1 MDKIPFSMP
10 IEVLSGKTGQLFAS
24 NHKLIFCFLPLNL
37 CIQIKP
43 KFSSKETAMYRN
55 FLIFLATH
63 LFLMTSVHASE
74 SFSWSTVEIGGG
86 GFVSSIVASPL
97 EQNLFYARTDVGG
110 AYRWDQVTERW
121 ISMMDW
127 VDPSERGLLGI
138 EAIAADPKSVNKV
151 YMVAGTTYWNEGR
164 SAFLRST
171 DRGKTWSVI
180 YTWDT
185 SGTKGAPV
193 KKFYAHGN
201 GMGRGNGE
209 ALAIDPNN
217 PDIMFYGSKSKGLF
231 KSNDNGTT
239 WQHVNGFTEAAGFD
253 TTWNGSGFSFVTF
266 SPGSSEILYAG
277 FLRSENNVFRSTDGG
292 NSWAV
297 IPDRPTP
304 KTKGGY
310 APPLMP
316 QRIAITPDGSFL
328 YITFGDGAGPHTM
341 AWDEGWGPIKDWFNR
356 GAIFKYETATGKWF
370 DVSPENFIDPGDGNY
385 DSDSTYV
392 ACFSGI
398 SLNPSNPLQLV
409 ASSIGYRGPQFWYNS
424 SSGRWKDVW
433 GSNIY
438 YSKDGGEHWVPS
450 FQYYWMDGGVYPSE
464 KQMNENGIG
473 WMYGSSIHWAGCVV
487 MDPFNPKRVLVTS
500 GNGVFATDDITAY
513 KIDSTKSP
521 ALQQSTIW
529 KVLSHGIEEVVPMEV
544 VSIPGGPL
552 ISVIGDYDGFRH
564 DDVTRY
570 PGKRHEADVN
580 GTPVSLGT
588 TRALAFAYKAGKLV
602 KATDARS
609 VNPTGYTDVPISPVQ
624 FSVDTG
630 RTWTVATYEDLSS
643 QYSKS
648 ECVAISTDGSVTL
661 WVPSH
666 KIIEGNEVAGAYPVQ
681 RYSNCAWTEV
691 SGIDG
696 AYVVGDPEDEDV
708 FYAFQKSEGV
718 FYKSTD
724 KGITFT
730 KAGNAGVS
738 DFRKFRMLP
747 GKTGEIWVPLGKNGL
762 ARSKDGAASF
772 TPINGITYCEAV
784 GFGKAAQGKSFPA
797 VYIAGTVGGKTGVFQ
812 SVDEGASWVQINDDA
827 HEYGGLANGEFV
839 VGDMNIFGVVYMST
853 AGRGIACRLPSSM
866 VGTVKPSG
874 SFQKKD
880 TPDFQL
886 KNGFLHLLSSGNE
899 IHTVSIFSLSGQ
911 RIFYK
916 SYAGSAK
923 ISLNRLLPSGTVG
936 VLVVA
941 SEKGNKHSMLLNGVR

>member
-1 MDKIPFSMP
+1 M
-10 IEVLSGKTGQLFAS
+10 TGFRLIIFATS
-24 NHKLIFCFLPLNL
+24 
-37 CIQIKP
+37 
-43 KFSSKETAMYRN
+43 
-55 FLIFLATH
+55 
-63 LFLMTSVHASE
+63 LFLMTYVHASD
-74 SFSWSTVEIGGG
+74 SFSWSTVAIGGG
-86 GFVSSIVASPL
+86 GFVSSIVASPV

-110 AYRWDQVTERW
+110 AYRWDQTSKRW
-121 ISMMDW
+121 ISLMDW

-138 EAIAADPKSVNKV
+138 EAIAADPKNADKV

-164 SAFLRST
+164 SAFLRSNN
-171 DRGKTWSVI
+171 RGRTWTVI

-185 SGTKGAPV
+185 SGVKGTPV
-193 KKFYAHGN
+193 KKFFAHGN

-217 PDIMFYGSKSKGLF
+217 PDIMFYGSKSNGLF
-231 KSNDNGTT
+231 KSTDNGTT
-239 WQHVNGFTEAAGFD
+239 WEYVDGFTKAAGSD
-253 TTWNGSGFSFVTF
+253 TTWNGSGFSFVAF

-277 FLRSENNVFRSTDGG
+277 FLRAKDNVFRSTDGG
-292 NSWAV
+292 KTWSL
-297 IPDRPTP
+297 IPDRSTP

-356 GAIFKYETATGKWF
+356 GAIFKYETATGKWS
-370 DVSPENFIDPGDGNY
+370 DVSPENFIDPGDDNY
-385 DSDSTYV
+385 DADSIYV
-392 ACFSGI
+392 ACYSGI
-398 SLNPSNPLQLV
+398 SINPSNPLQLV
-409 ASSIGYRGPQFWYNS
+409 ASTIGYRGPQFWYNS
-424 SSGRWKDVW
+424 SSGKWKDVW

-438 YSKDGGEHWVPS
+438 YSIDGGNSWVPS
-450 FQYYWMDGGVYPSE
+450 FQYYWMDGGIYPSTE
-464 KQMNENGIG
+464 QMNENGIG
-473 WMYGSSIHWAGCVV
+473 WMYGSSIHWTGCAV

-513 KIDSTKSP
+513 SIDSSKSP
-521 ALQQSTIW
+521 ALQQSTVW

-570 PGKRHEADVN
+570 PDKKHETVVN
-580 GTPVSLGT
+580 GTPVNLGT
-588 TRALAFAYKAGKLV
+588 TRALAFAYKSGKLV

-630 RTWTVATYEDLSS
+630 RTWTVATYEDVPS
-643 QYSKS
+643 QYSKG
-648 ECVAISTDGSVTL
+648 ECVAISTDGAVTL
-661 WVPSH
+661 WVPSY
-666 KIIEGNEVAGAYPVQ
+666 KVVNGNEVAGDYPVQ
-681 RYSNCAWTEV
+681 RYANSAWTEV

-696 AYVVGDPEDEDV
+696 AYVVGDPEDEEV
-708 FYAFQKSEGV
+708 FYAFLRKEGA

-730 KAGNAGVS
+730 KAGTAGIS
-738 DFRKFRMLP
+738 DFRKFRMPP
-747 GKTGEIWVPLGKNGL
+747 GKTGELWVPLGKNGL
-762 ARSKDGAASF
+762 VRSTDGAASF
-772 TPINGITYCEAV
+772 NPIDGITYCEAV

-797 VYIAGTVGGKTGVFQ
+797 VYIYGTVGGETGVFQ
-812 SVDEGASWVQINDDA
+812 SIDEGANWIRVNDDA

-839 VGDMNIFGVVYMST
+839 VGDMNSFGVVYMST

-866 VGTVKPSG
+866 VGNKKTLG
-874 SFQKKD
+874 STHKKD
-880 TPDFQL
+880 SPHFQL
-886 KNGFLHLLSSGNE
+886 KNGFLHLFSSEKE
-899 IHTVSIFSLSGQ
+899 IQTVSIFSLSGK
-911 RIFYK
+911 RLFHGTY
-916 SYAGSAK
+916 SGPAK
-923 ISLNRLLPSGTVG
+923 IGLNKLLPSRMVG
-936 VLVVA
+936 VMVI
-941 SEKGNKHSMLLNGVR
+941 SNKNGNKHKIMLGRIQ

>member
-1 MDKIPFSMP
+1 
-10 IEVLSGKTGQLFAS
+10 
-24 NHKLIFCFLPLNL
+24 
-37 CIQIKP
+37 
-43 KFSSKETAMYRN
+43 MYRN
-55 FLIFLATH
+55 LKMLLAIY
-63 LFLMTSVHASE
+63 LSLMASVHASE
-74 SFSWSTVEIGGG
+74 SFSWSTVMIGGG

-110 AYRWDQVTERW
+110 AYRWDQISKRW
-121 ISMMDW
+121 VSMMDW
-127 VDPSERGLLGI
+127 VDASERGLLGI
-138 EAIAADPKSVNKV
+138 EAIAADPKSADNV

-164 SAFLRST
+164 SAFLRSN
-171 DRGKTWSVI
+171 DRGKTWTLI

-185 SGTKGAPV
+185 SGAKGAPV
-193 KKFYAHGN
+193 KIFYAHGN

-217 PDIMFYGSKSKGLF
+217 PDIMFYGSKSNGLF
-231 KSNDNGTT
+231 KSTDNGST
-239 WQHVNGFTEAAGFD
+239 WQHVNGFTESAKYD

-266 SPGSSEILYAG
+266 SPGSSDTLYAG
-277 FLRSENNVFRSTDGG
+277 FLRSKNNVFRSTDGG
-292 NSWAV
+292 NSWSV

-316 QRIAITPDGSFL
+316 QRIAITPDGSIL

-356 GAIFKYETATGKWF
+356 GAIFKYETSSGKWS

-398 SLNPSNPLQLV
+398 SINPSNPIELV

-424 SSGRWKDVW
+424 STAKWKDVW

-438 YSKDGGEHWVPS
+438 YSIDGGEHWVPT
-450 FQYYWMDGGVYPSE
+450 FQYYWMDGGIYPTE

-473 WMYGSSIHWAGCVV
+473 WMYGSSIHWSSCVL
-487 MDPFNPKRVLVTS
+487 MDPFNPKRVLVNS
-500 GNGVFATDDITAY
+500 GNGVFATDNITAY
-513 KIDSTKSP
+513 SIDSTKSP

-544 VSIPGGPL
+544 ISIPGGPL

-570 PGKRHEADVN
+570 PVKRHETNVSGMLVN
-580 GTPVSLGT
+580 LGT

-609 VNPTGYTDVPISPVQ
+609 ANPTGYTDVPISPVQ
-624 FSVDTG
+624 FSSDSG
-630 RTWTVATYEDLSS
+630 KTWTVATYEDLTA
-643 QYSKS
+643 QYTKG
-648 ECVAISTDGSVTL
+648 ECVAISADGSVTL

-666 KIIEGNEVAGAYPVQ
+666 KIINGTETAGNYPVQ
-681 RYSNCAWTEV
+681 RYVNSAWTEV

-708 FYAFQKSEGV
+708 FYGFLKSEGV

-730 KAGNAGVS
+730 KAGIAGVS
-738 DFRKFRMLP
+738 DFRKFRLPP
-747 GKTGEIWVPLGKNGL
+747 GKAGEIWVPLGKNGL
-762 ARSKDGAASF
+762 ARSKDGSATF
-772 TPINGITYCEAV
+772 THINEVTYCEAV
-784 GFGKAAQGKSFPA
+784 GFGKAAQEKSFPT
-797 VYIAGTVGGKTGVFQ
+797 VYIFGTVGGKTGVFQ
-812 SVDEGASWVQINDDA
+812 SVDEGASWVRINDDA

-839 VGDMNIFGVVYMST
+839 VGDMNTFGVVYMST

-866 VGTVKPSG
+866 IETKNQFD
-874 SFQKKD
+874 SFRKKD
-880 TPDFQL
+880 IPNFQII
-886 KNGFLHLLSSGNE
+886 KGFLHLHSSE
-899 IHTVSIFSLSGQ
+899 EELQTVSIFSLSGQ
-911 RIFYK
+911 RLYHKTF
-916 SYAGSAK
+916 SGPAK
-923 ISLNRLLPSGTVG
+923 ISLIKLLPSTTIG
-936 VLVVA
+936 VLVIA
-941 SEKGNKHSMLLNGVR
+941 NKKGNKQNMILNRVH

>member
-1 MDKIPFSMP
+1 M
-10 IEVLSGKTGQLFAS
+10 TGFRLIIFATS
-24 NHKLIFCFLPLNL
+24 
-37 CIQIKP
+37 
-43 KFSSKETAMYRN
+43 
-55 FLIFLATH
+55 
-63 LFLMTSVHASE
+63 LFLMTYVHASD
-74 SFSWSTVEIGGG
+74 SFSWSTVAIGGG
-86 GFVSSIVASPL
+86 GFVSSIVASPV

-110 AYRWDQVTERW
+110 AYRWDQTSKRW
-121 ISMMDW
+121 ISLMDW

-138 EAIAADPKSVNKV
+138 EAIAADPKNADKV

-164 SAFLRST
+164 SAFLRSNN
-171 DRGKTWSVI
+171 RGRTWTVI

-185 SGTKGAPV
+185 SGVKGTPV
-193 KKFYAHGN
+193 KKFFAHGN

-217 PDIMFYGSKSKGLF
+217 PDIMFYGSKSNGLF
-231 KSNDNGTT
+231 KSTDNGTT
-239 WQHVNGFTEAAGFD
+239 WEYVDGFTKAAGSD
-253 TTWNGSGFSFVTF
+253 TTWNGSGFSFVAF

-277 FLRSENNVFRSTDGG
+277 FLRAKDNVFRSTDGG
-292 NSWAV
+292 KTWSL
-297 IPDRPTP
+297 IPDRSTP

-356 GAIFKYETATGKWF
+356 GAIFKYETATGKWS
-370 DVSPENFIDPGDGNY
+370 DVSPENFIDPGDDNY
-385 DSDSTYV
+385 DADSIYV
-392 ACFSGI
+392 ACYSGI
-398 SLNPSNPLQLV
+398 SINPSNPLQLV
-409 ASSIGYRGPQFWYNS
+409 ASTIGYRGPQFWYNS
-424 SSGRWKDVW
+424 SSGKWKDVW

-438 YSKDGGEHWVPS
+438 YSIDGGNSWVPS
-450 FQYYWMDGGVYPSE
+450 FQYYWMDGGIYPSTE
-464 KQMNENGIG
+464 QMNENGIG
-473 WMYGSSIHWAGCVV
+473 WMYGSSIHWTGCAV

-513 KIDSTKSP
+513 SIDSSKSP
-521 ALQQSTIW
+521 ALQQSTVW

-570 PGKRHEADVN
+570 PDKKHETVVN
-580 GTPVSLGT
+580 GTPVNLGT
-588 TRALAFAYKAGKLV
+588 TRALAFAYKSGKLV

-630 RTWTVATYEDLSS
+630 RTWTVATYEDLPS
-643 QYSKS
+643 QYSKG
-648 ECVAISTDGSVTL
+648 ECVAISTDGAVTL
-661 WVPSH
+661 WVPSY
-666 KIIEGNEVAGAYPVQ
+666 KVVNGNEVAGDYPVQ
-681 RYSNCAWTEV
+681 RYANSAWTEV

-696 AYVVGDPEDEDV
+696 AYVVGDPEDEEV
-708 FYAFQKSEGV
+708 FYAFLRKEGA

-730 KAGNAGVS
+730 KAGTAGIS
-738 DFRKFRMLP
+738 DFRKFRMPP
-747 GKTGEIWVPLGKNGL
+747 GKTGELWVPLGKNGL
-762 ARSKDGAASF
+762 VRSTDGAASF
-772 TPINGITYCEAV
+772 NPIDGITYCEAV

-797 VYIAGTVGGKTGVFQ
+797 VYIYGTVGGETGVFQ
-812 SVDEGASWVQINDDA
+812 SIDEGANWIRVNDDA

-839 VGDMNIFGVVYMST
+839 VGDMNSFGVVYMST

-866 VGTVKPSG
+866 VGNKKTLG
-874 SFQKKD
+874 STHKKD
-880 TPDFQL
+880 SPHFQL
-886 KNGFLHLLSSGNE
+886 KNGFLHLFSSEKE
-899 IHTVSIFSLSGQ
+899 IQTVSIFSLSGK
-911 RIFYK
+911 RLFHGTY
-916 SYAGSAK
+916 SGPAK
-923 ISLNRLLPSGTVG
+923 IGLNKLLPSRMVG
-936 VLVVA
+936 VMVI
-941 SEKGNKHSMLLNGVR
+941 SNKNGNKHKIMLGRIQ